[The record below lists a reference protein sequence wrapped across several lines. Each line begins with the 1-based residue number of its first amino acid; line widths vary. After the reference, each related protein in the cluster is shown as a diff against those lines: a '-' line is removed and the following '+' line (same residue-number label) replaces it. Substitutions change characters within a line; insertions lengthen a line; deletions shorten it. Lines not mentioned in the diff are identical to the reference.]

1 MAKLCPAY
9 LSVNVLLV
17 ELARGLDV
25 VGLQAAHKD
34 GSGRHHPLHQHL
46 QRVLDKYCK
55 IYSSF
60 HHQHLQ

>member
-34 GSGRHHPLHQHL
+34 WSGRHHSLHQDL
-46 QRVLDKYCK
+46 Q
-55 IYSSF
+55 
-60 HHQHLQ
+60 